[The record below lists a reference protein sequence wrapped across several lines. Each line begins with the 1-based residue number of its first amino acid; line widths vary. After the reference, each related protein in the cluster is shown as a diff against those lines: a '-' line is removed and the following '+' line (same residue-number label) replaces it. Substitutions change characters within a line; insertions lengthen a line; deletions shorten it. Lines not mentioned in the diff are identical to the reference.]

1 MWGYYVP
8 TMVAAVV
15 VVLLVYALRGPGGCA
30 YSAAV
35 GKM

>member
-15 VVLLVYALRGPGGCA
+15 VVLLVYALHGPGSCA
-30 YSAAV
+30 FSVAV